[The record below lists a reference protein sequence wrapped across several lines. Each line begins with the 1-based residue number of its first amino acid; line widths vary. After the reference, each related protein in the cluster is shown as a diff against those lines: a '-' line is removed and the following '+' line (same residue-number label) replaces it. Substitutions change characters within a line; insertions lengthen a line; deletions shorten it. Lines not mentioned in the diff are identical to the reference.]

1 MRWSGVILL
10 LFVAYHLLHF
20 TFGARFVHPQFVP
33 GDVYHN
39 LVTGFQNPLVSFFY
53 IVSMLALGLHLYHGA
68 WSVLQTVGVSHPW
81 LDRAR
86 YGLAGAIVAV
96 IVLGNVSMPVAV
108 MAGLVRD
115 VRPLAASHQ
124 QSAAG
129 SPGAAR

>member
-1 MRWSGVILL
+1 
-10 LFVAYHLLHF
+10 
-20 TFGARFVHPQFVP
+20 
-33 GDVYHN
+33 
-39 LVTGFQNPLVSFFY
+39 VSFFY

-68 WSVLQTVGVSHPW
+68 WSMLQTVGVSHPW

-86 YGLAGAIVAV
+86 YGLAAAIVAV

-115 VRPLAASHQ
+115 VRPLAASHP

-129 SPGAAR
+129 SPGAGR